1 MRCNVLVLLALTNGL
16 AQAASIG
23 RQEDSVKVHGHTHGS
38 SSEPDVKAAIKAEA
52 DGNQLEHEAIA
63 RIKNKGKDQRVDLL
77 IKNPAGKGETLTAEL
92 FTPGTNQK
100 DRKESDPRGQETSQ
114 DEDAVEE
121 ARAAAQ
127 REQREIEW
135 RQRLDKEVA
144 EARKK
149 VDERERERKEKEKK
163 EKEKEKNK
171 DNKKGEH
178 DPLLHV
184 DPSSPWRS

>member
-23 RQEDSVKVHGHTHGS
+23 RQGDSVRVYGRSHGS
-38 SSEPDVKAAIKAEA
+38 SSEPDAKAAVKAEA
-52 DGNQLEHEAIA
+52 DGNQLEQEAIA

-77 IKNPAGKGETLTAEL
+77 IKNPAGKGETLTAEV

-100 DRKESDPRGQETSQ
+100 NRKESDPRGRETSL
-114 DEDAVEE
+114 DADAVEE

-127 REQREIEW
+127 RDQRELEW

-149 VDERERERKEKEKK
+149 IDERERERERKEKGE
-163 EKEKEKNK
+163 EG
-171 DNKKGEH
+171 KGQGQEQG
-178 DPLLHV
+178 PQEGA
-184 DPSSPWRS
+184 